1 MPSTQPQNNSWI
13 KRLNAHYRVVFI
25 DDDSLKEVASLSL
38 SKSKVYML
46 FSSMFVVIVMITVI
60 LLLFTPLKYYIPGY
74 GSDGNRTEIINM
86 KKQVDSLADLVLTQ
100 EKMTLQLKNVIVGHY
115 YGPQDSSMLDM
126 DKVRTEDMKS
136 ILPSVNSIKQEAIPS
151 NKNNRKRR

>member
-1 MPSTQPQNNSWI
+1 MSSTQPQINSWI

-46 FSSMFVVIVMITVI
+46 FGSMFLGIVTITVI
-60 LLLFTPLKYYIPGY
+60 LLLLTPLKYYISGY
-74 GSDGNRTEIINM
+74 GGDESRVEIIKM

-100 EKMTLQLKNVIVGHY
+100 EKMALKLKNVIVGHY
-115 YGPQDSSMLDM
+115 YRPQDSSILDM
-126 DKVRTEDMKS
+126 DKVSTDDMNS
-136 ILPSVNSIKQEAIPS
+136 ILPSLNSIK
-151 NKNNRKRR
+151 KRSYS